1 MQVDPTITSR
11 VNRMDAQKANR
22 IRTIATTED
31 ASGDLVGGLPDVA
44 EDGDAVLFA
53 GQLHVMSEGDWR
65 NIDDSV
71 MAAVKALTERVSTLE
86 GTEDG

>member
-31 ASGDLVGGLPDVA
+31 ASGNLVGSLPDVA